1 MTSSRIAS
9 LLLTTPKQFSLFKF
23 FITTKNISFLFF
35 FNFILRTTDMVDK
48 PFRKLW
54 TKKVW
59 GEGWGHSWNALTI
72 ICFQKTNMAGKR
84 QGQKKYTCESV
95 VCVWLTLHVYVG
107 DQGDE
112 LDMKQCTRIHRVHTL
127 KGHTTVKS
135 SSWFIAFPCAK
146 YCWGSKGIVGK
157 RFGQSHTSGIQ
168 KNGAPDCHFSPYS
181 APPPPSPIYIL

>member
-1 MTSSRIAS
+1 
-9 LLLTTPKQFSLFKF
+9 
-23 FITTKNISFLFF
+23 
-35 FNFILRTTDMVDK
+35 
-48 PFRKLW
+48 
-54 TKKVW
+54 
-59 GEGWGHSWNALTI
+59 
-72 ICFQKTNMAGKR
+72 MAGKR

-181 APPPPSPIYIL
+181 APPPLPTPQHTVDATQRLLSGARWDRQLASPQTARGPRRLMTRASSDSDKHFSRTLAA